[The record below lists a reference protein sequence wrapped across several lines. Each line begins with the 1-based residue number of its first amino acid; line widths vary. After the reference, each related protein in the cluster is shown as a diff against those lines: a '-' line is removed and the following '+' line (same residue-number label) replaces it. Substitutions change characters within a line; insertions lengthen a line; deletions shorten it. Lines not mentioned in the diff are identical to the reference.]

1 LKFAFCAAVAL
12 MALTVSSF
20 AAITMKSPVNGAT
33 TTSPVHVMAQALPNG
48 AAPIVKTL
56 VYMDGKVA
64 YMAAS
69 NTVDI
74 YINAAT
80 GPHTVAV
87 QAWDSAGGQ
96 MTQQATVNGTGT
108 GIFVGTPGPGATVSG
123 STQIQASAT
132 SASSITAMEVYDNGN
147 SVYKTQGGSINT
159 SVNLAPGGHYLL
171 INAWDSSGATY
182 SFPLNLAVP
191 AQAIALAQAQVRAKD
206 VSTAVVTQ
214 ADIPSNATTIANIDQ
229 LPGWQ
234 ACNACAGVGGNGPQ
248 DPYSM
253 TQGVSNPTID
263 GSSATFWLGGTV
275 PFGDALWWNQLAPN
289 PSATHFVYDLY
300 FWVSNPAVAQGLE
313 FDVNQSVG
321 GMKYIFGTECDSRTN
336 GGWRIWD
343 TANAG
348 WVSTTATCT
357 VQPNAWNHLT
367 WQVERVGNQTH
378 FIAVTLN
385 GYQQTIDKYFY
396 AENMN
401 AQEINVAFQLDG
413 DEHQDALQAWLDKVT
428 LYYW

>member
-1 LKFAFCAAVAL
+1 LKFAVRAAVVL

-20 AAITMKSPVNGAT
+20 AAITMTSPANGSST
-33 TTSPVHVMAQALPNG
+33 ISPVHVMAQANPNG
-48 AAPIVKTL
+48 AAPIAQIQ
-56 VYMDGKVA
+56 VYLDGQVA
-64 YMAAS
+64 YQAKS
-69 NTVDI
+69 NTVDT
-74 YINAAT
+74 YVNAAA
-80 GPHTVAV
+80 GPHTIVV
-87 QAWDSAGGQ
+87 KAWDSAGGQ
-96 MTQQATVNGTGT
+96 MTQQAVVNGTGT
-108 GIFVGTPGPGATVSG
+108 GIFVGTPGPGATVNG
-123 STQIQASAT
+123 ATQVTASAT
-132 SASSITAMEVYDNGN
+132 SAASITAMQVYDNGT
-147 SVYKTQGGSINT
+147 SIYQTQGGSINT
-159 SVNLAPGGHYLL
+159 SVNLAPGGHYLV
-171 INAWDSSGATY
+171 INAWDASGAVY
-182 SFPLNLAVP
+182 SFPLNLAAP
-191 AQAIALAQAQVRAKD
+191 AQAIAQV
-206 VSTAVVTQ
+206 TAPVAGASQVE
-214 ADIPSNATTIANIDQ
+214 IPSNATTIANIDQ
-229 LPGWQ
+229 LPNWQ
-234 ACNACAGVGGNGPQ
+234 SCSACAGLGGNGPQ

-253 TQGVSNPTID
+253 TQGVANPAMD
-263 GSSATFWLGGTV
+263 GASATFWLGGTV

-289 PSATHFVYDLY
+289 PNASHFVYDLY

-321 GMKYIFGTECDSRTN
+321 GMKYIFGTECDARTN

-348 WVSTTATCT
+348 WVSTGATCT

-385 GYQQTIDKYFY
+385 GTQQTIDKYFN
-396 AENMN
+396 AENVN

>member
-1 LKFAFCAAVAL
+1 

-33 TTSPVHVMAQALPNG
+33 TISPVHVMAQATPNG
-48 AAPIVKTL
+48 AASVVQIQA
-56 VYMDGKVA
+56 YMDGQLA
-64 YMAAS
+64 YQAAS
-69 NTVDI
+69 NTVDT
-74 YINAAT
+74 YLNAAAGT
-80 GPHTVAV
+80 HTVTV
-87 QAWDSAGGQ
+87 KAWDSAGGQ
-96 MTQQATVNGTGT
+96 SMQQATVNGTGT
-108 GIFVGTPGPGATVSG
+108 GIFVATPGPGGTVNG
-123 STQIQASAT
+123 ATQITASAA
-132 SASSITAMEVYDNGN
+132 SAASITAMQVYDNGT
-147 SVYKTQGGSINT
+147 SVYQTQGSSVNT
-159 SVNLAPGGHYLL
+159 STTFAPGGHYVV
-171 INAWDSSGATY
+171 INAWDASGATY
-182 SFPLNLAVP
+182 SFPLNLSAPVQP
-191 AQAIALAQAQVRAKD
+191 IAQAKEAATVANQV
-206 VSTAVVTQ
+206 Q
-214 ADIPSNATTIANIDQ
+214 IPSNATTIANIDQ

-234 ACNACAGVGGNGPQ
+234 SCDACAGIGGNGPR

-253 TQGVSNPTID
+253 TQGVTNPAMD

-275 PFGDALWWNQLAPN
+275 PFGDALWWNQLGPN
-289 PSATHFVYDLY
+289 SNASHFVYDLY
-300 FWVSNPAVAQGLE
+300 FWVSNPTVAQGLE

-321 GMKYIFGTECDSRTN
+321 GMKYIFGTECDARTN

-348 WVSTTATCT
+348 WVSTNATCA

-367 WQVERVGNQTH
+367 WQFERVGNQTH
-378 FIAVTLN
+378 FISVTLN
-385 GYQQTIDKYFY
+385 GTQQTIDKYFN